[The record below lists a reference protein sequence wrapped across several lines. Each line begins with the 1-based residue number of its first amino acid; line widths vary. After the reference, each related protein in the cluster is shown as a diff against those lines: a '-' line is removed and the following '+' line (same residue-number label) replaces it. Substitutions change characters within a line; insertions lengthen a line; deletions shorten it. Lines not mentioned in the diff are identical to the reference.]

1 MNIFYML
8 AGLVLLLLLS
18 AFFSGSETAL
28 TALGRIKL
36 KTLLEKGDSDSNRI
50 RHWAEDPNKFL
61 AAILIGNNAVN
72 IGASVLATYIAVG
85 IFRGELTAATA
96 WVVTLSLTLVVII
109 FCELTP
115 KMFARANPEAAAIK
129 AVVVLKLFAAALS
142 PAINILTKLAMRLNR
157 LVGVNVS
164 RSGNFL
170 TAEDVKSVINIG
182 EEEGVIEETEKEMLD
197 GVFDLK
203 ERTVREVMVPRTE
216 MFCIQSDAPLS
227 EVFDVVVKEGHS
239 RIPVYEEEVD
249 NIVGILYAKD
259 LLKFRGGGK
268 DSFSLKSMLHQP
280 YFVPETKNISVLLGE
295 FRSKK
300 IHMAIVVDEYGGT
313 EGLVTL
319 EDLIEEI
326 VGEIQDEH
334 DYAEE
339 HMLEVLNEDEALVP
353 GRMDIGHMNDE
364 LDISLPETEGV
375 ETLGG
380 MIVNL
385 MGRVPAVGE
394 ETELDGLKFRITEA
408 ARRRIGKVKISG
420 LLAYRKRGGP
430 DSQEPV

>member
-1 MNIFYML
+1 MSIFYMIGGL
-8 AGLVLLLLLS
+8 AVLLVLS

-28 TALGRIKL
+28 TALGKIKL
-36 KTLLEKGDSDSNRI
+36 KTLLEKEDRDSSRI
-50 RHWAEDPNKFL
+50 RYWAEDPNKFL

-72 IGASVLATYIAVG
+72 IGASVLATYIAVE
-85 IFRGELTAATA
+85 IFRGELTAGIA
-96 WVVTLSLTLVVII
+96 WAVTFSLTLVVII
-109 FCELTP
+109 FCELAP
-115 KMFARANPEAAAIK
+115 KMFARANPEATALK
-129 AVVVLKLFAAALS
+129 AVVILKSLAAALS
-142 PAINILTKLAMRLNR
+142 PVINTLTRLAMWINR
-157 LVGVNVS
+157 MLGVDVS
-164 RSGNFL
+164 GSANFL

-182 EEEGVIEETEKEMLD
+182 EEEGVIEETEREMLE

-203 ERTVREVMVPRTE
+203 ERTVREVMIPRTE
-216 MFCIQSDAPLS
+216 MFCIESNSSLSD
-227 EVFDVVVKEGHS
+227 VFDAVVEGGHS
-239 RIPVYEEEVD
+239 RIPVYEEEID

-268 DSFSLKSMLHQP
+268 DSFSLKNLLHQP

-295 FRSKK
+295 FQSKK

-319 EDLIEEI
+319 EDLLEEI

-334 DYAEE
+334 DYEEE
-339 HMLEVLNEDEALVP
+339 HTLEVLNEDEVLVY
-353 GRMDIGHMNDE
+353 GRMDIGHINDE

-380 MIVNL
+380 MIVSL

-394 ETELDGLKFRITEA
+394 ETEFEGLRFRITEA
-408 ARRRIGKVKISG
+408 TRRRIGKVKISG
-420 LLAYRKRGGP
+420 LRDYRKRAE
-430 DSQEPV
+430 SES